1 MELTAIQDV
10 TERLRAEIHKVVVG
24 QDRALDLML
33 IALLSDGHV
42 LVEGVPGVA
51 KTLLARA
58 FATALGI
65 GFNRIQFTPDLM
77 PGDVLGTN
85 LFNFQT
91 NGFVLTKGP
100 IFADILV
107 ADEINR
113 TPPKTQAALLQAMQ
127 ERAVTIDGT
136 THPLSP
142 AFMVIATQNP
152 IEQEGTYP
160 LPEAQLDRFLFK
172 IDVGYPTRDEELTM
186 VRVHGHRTATPPIEE
201 FGLHPVSG
209 IAELVDMRRAVAAI
223 RLEEPIVDYVV
234 DLVRATRGKPSLLAG
249 RVASRGQHAG
259 HLGARARGGAW
270 PELRHP
276 RRREGPRPP
285 GPPPPRR
292 PRPGGGGGRAQR
304 RHGAAEGGRGGEGPA
319 VISPTPRAVAAAA
332 ALFPIALLPA
342 LVHPRLFGLW
352 IVAAA
357 LLALALGLDAV
368 LAVRPDGISAAL
380 EAPRTLAVGEP
391 GAAVARAA
399 VATGDPRGGGPD
411 RLPRRLRAPVRRS
424 RCGSPPGGP
433 SASRCRCSRGGA
445 VS

>member
-1 MELTAIQDV
+1 MELTAIQDA

-201 FGLHPVSG
+201 FGLQPVSG

-249 RVASRGQHAG
+249 ASPRAANM
-259 HLGARARGGAW
+259 LATSARAHAAVRGRSFVIPDDVKALVL
-270 PELRHP
+270 PVLRH
-276 RRREGPRPP
+276 R
-285 GPPPPRR
+285 
-292 PRPGGGGGRAQR
+292 
-304 RHGAAEGGRGGEGPA
+304 
-319 VISPTPRAVAAAA
+319 V
-332 ALFPIALLPA
+332 
-342 LVHPRLFGLW
+342 
-352 IVAAA
+352 
-357 LLALALGLDAV
+357 V
-368 LAVRPDGISAAL
+368 LAPGAEVDGLSADTVLRRVVEEVR
-380 EAPRTLAVGEP
+380 APR
-391 GAAVARAA
+391 
-399 VATGDPRGGGPD
+399 
-411 RLPRRLRAPVRRS
+411 
-424 RCGSPPGGP
+424 
-433 SASRCRCSRGGA
+433 
-445 VS
+445 